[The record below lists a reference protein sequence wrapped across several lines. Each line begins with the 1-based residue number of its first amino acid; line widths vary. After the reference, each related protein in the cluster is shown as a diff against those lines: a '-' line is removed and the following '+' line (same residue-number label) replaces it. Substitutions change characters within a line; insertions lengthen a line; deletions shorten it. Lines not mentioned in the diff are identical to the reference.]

1 VLLLALL
8 LHDDHDRIVPVPN
21 QVLQISEDQLPA
33 NTCRM
38 VQLLTNLRLRPYVQ
52 HRVGLMTDYEN
63 EFI

>member
-1 VLLLALL
+1 
-8 LHDDHDRIVPVPN
+8 VPN

-38 VQLLTNLRLRPYVQ
+38 VLLLTNLRLRSYVQ
-52 HRVGLMTDYEN
+52 HRVGLMAEYED